1 VVRPGKYPLLVSV
14 ECRVP
19 TYVYIILQSWWPDGE
34 YTAPTD
40 DALKFDLLA
49 VKQFGLN
56 AVRLHQKVNSD
67 RWYYYADSLGV
78 VILQDMIQKYGGAT
92 PATVLIFMTE
102 LKAMLDGLY
111 NHPSIIQ
118 VSCISFRG
126 ACLLVNAACPVV

>member
-1 VVRPGKYPLLVSV
+1 
-14 ECRVP
+14 
-19 TYVYIILQSWWPDGE
+19 LQSWWPDGE

-56 AVRLHQKVNSD
+56 AVRLHQNVNSD

-92 PATVLIFMTE
+92 PATVPIFMTE

-118 VSCISFRG
+118 VSCTVLASLVL
-126 ACLLVNAACPVV
+126 ACLLAC